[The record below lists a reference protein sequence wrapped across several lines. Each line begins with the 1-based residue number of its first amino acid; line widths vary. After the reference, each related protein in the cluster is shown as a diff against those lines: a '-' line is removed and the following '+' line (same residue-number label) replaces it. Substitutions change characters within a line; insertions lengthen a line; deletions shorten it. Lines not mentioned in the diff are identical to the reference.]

1 MKTEREPLL
10 EAILDEGDGFRE
22 ALLTKTLRHVR
33 RKNHARQYK
42 RAGAVVLLLAMV
54 PFLFRNLPKHIP
66 VPEMAKVHTPYQLV
80 HTQPV
85 RESMV
90 VRTQPNKFSVSP
102 VASIHLV
109 TVTSASS
116 KGLFKS
122 INDEQLFSLL
132 AGHPAALVWHNS
144 TQPELLFLNSEDQNR
159 LVP

>member
-10 EAILDEGDGFRE
+10 DAILDDGDGFRE
-22 ALLTKTLRHVR
+22 ALLSKTLRQVR
-33 RKNHARQYK
+33 RKNHLRQYK
-42 RAGAVVLLLAMV
+42 RAGAIFVLLAIL
-54 PFLFRNLPKHIP
+54 PFLFRNSPKTNPLPE
-66 VPEMAKVHTPYQLV
+66 VANVHRPYQLV

-85 RESMV
+85 RESLV
-90 VRTQPNKFSVSP
+90 VRSQPNRFSVSP
-102 VASIHLV
+102 LASFHLV

-116 KGLFKS
+116 KEFFQS

-144 TQPELLFLNSEDQNR
+144 TQPELLFLNIEDQNR